1 MGHFHHNI
9 KINKIKNPDSKSRSS
24 VVNSEENQRE
34 EDEEE
39 EEEFDDFFGDIGRKK
54 LNALPTPENMISQE
68 R

>member
-1 MGHFHHNI
+1 M
-9 KINKIKNPDSKSRSS
+9 
-24 VVNSEENQRE
+24 NSEENQRE